1 MSQSFEHLKKKD
13 AYICN
18 FPRKLTCKSIFE
30 LILTPEKL
38 GKLLMG
44 RNVTQK
50 EEIQIAQILR

>member
-18 FPRKLTCKSIFE
+18 FPRKRKSILE